1 MRCNEIIMYKTNVA
15 DSGSI
20 ICYITMTS
28 SYDVTLKQ

>member
-20 ICYITMTS
+20 CYITMTS